1 MNFRRGRR
9 EDYPEINL
17 IPFIDILLV
26 IVIFLAV
33 TTTYARFAELKINL
47 PTSSAAADAES
58 AQADRSGGGRRMA
71 ATRSTMPRLAMRRSR
86 CLANALKQA
95 AGNQQDPVVVI
106 NADARAAHQSVVNV
120 MEAARRVGS
129 RPHYVRHPDRALSG
143 RLCFPYRISGRAP
156 GVFTVLLLPS
166 GWYVCCRVRTAPTG
180 LSAWLAGVNG
190 SRRAGDHRRQYHGRR

>member
-47 PTSSAAADAES
+47 PTSSAAQTPNPPKQIEVAVAENGQTQIDDSALGDASVE
-58 AQADRSGGGRRMA
+58 ALA
-71 ATRSTMPRLAMRRSR
+71 A
-86 CLANALKQA
+86 ALQKAA
-95 AGNQQDPVVVI
+95 AGSDDPVIVI

-120 MEAARRVGS
+120 MEAARRVGL
-129 RPHYVRHPDRALSG
+129 A
-143 RLCFPYRISGRAP
+143 RITFATQTAAP
-156 GVFTVLLLPS
+156 
-166 GWYVCCRVRTAPTG
+166 
-180 LSAWLAGVNG
+180 
-190 SRRAGDHRRQYHGRR
+190 

>member
-47 PTSSAAADAES
+47 PTSSAEPTPNPPKQIEVAVAEDGRYQIDNNAVGDASVEVL
-58 AQADRSGGGRRMA
+58 
-71 ATRSTMPRLAMRRSR
+71 AT
-86 CLANALKQA
+86 ALKQA
-95 AGNQQDPVVVI
+95 AASKNDPVVVI

-120 MEAARRVGS
+120 MEAARQVG
-129 RPHYVRHPDRALSG
+129 LT
-143 RLCFPYRISGRAP
+143 RITFA
-156 GVFTVLLLPS
+156 TQ
-166 GWYVCCRVRTAPTG
+166 TAP
-180 LSAWLAGVNG
+180 
-190 SRRAGDHRRQYHGRR
+190 

>member
-47 PTSSAAADAES
+47 PTSSAEHTPNQPKQIEVAVSESGRYQIDSVTIGEATVDEIAAV
-58 AQADRSGGGRRMA
+58 
-71 ATRSTMPRLAMRRSR
+71 
-86 CLANALKQA
+86 LKTA
-95 AGNQQDPVVVI
+95 AGDQSDPVVVI

-120 MEAARRVGS
+120 MEAARRVGLS
-129 RPHYVRHPDRALSG
+129 RITFA
-143 RLCFPYRISGRAP
+143 
-156 GVFTVLLLPS
+156 TE
-166 GWYVCCRVRTAPTG
+166 TAP
-180 LSAWLAGVNG
+180 
-190 SRRAGDHRRQYHGRR
+190 